1 MEELKLEAIK
11 KVVKIGIII
20 VIVAFVLY
28 LSWVITQSVMACSY
42 STKDVLSNEIIDE
55 KSTELP
61 NWVHS
66 EDDYIGG
73 YTAEEFD
80 ALSEIEK
87 TIVLMNEI
95 PTDDLE
101 EASVKKSSLLLSC
114 SVSPYCKYM
123 STSTYEVGKV
133 SKGYKVDY
141 KINGKELS
149 VICSWYDATPVVFI
163 KDVEFTDVEK
173 EFFRKVGRS
182 WEVQLDDGTY
192 SIQYR

>member
-1 MEELKLEAIK
+1 MEEFKLEAIK

-66 EDDYIGG
+66 EDNYIGG
-73 YTAEEFD
+73 YTADEFE

-114 SVSPYCKYM
+114 SVSPYCSYM
-123 STSTYEVGKV
+123 STATYEVGKV
-133 SKGYKVDY
+133 SSGYKVEY
-141 KINGKELS
+141 TINGEKLY
-149 VICSWYDATPVVFI
+149 VICTSQEGSPVTYL
-163 KDVEFTDVEK
+163 KDTEFTNSEK
-173 EFFRKVGRS
+173 EFFKSIGTCYES
-182 WEVQLDDGTY
+182 KSDDDLY
-192 SIQYR
+192 MIMFL